1 MHVGEVDRI
10 NKLEVQAVL
19 DAATSIACQSVKD
32 AAGTGVKTNYEPTI
46 TMIGVAKHTSLRVYS
61 TGKANFNVKPLD
73 KNDLKE
79 IKSPDS
85 GTLIDSMV
93 TYGDVFNFYLVNQ
106 YVTNDRGLARPSHY
120 IVTYDSAKF
129 AHSSIE
135 YLTYVLTFLY
145 YNHPGSVRFPAPLMY
160 ARKVAQFTAQVVKT
174 PVNERLTESF
184 YYL

>member
-1 MHVGEVDRI
+1 
-10 NKLEVQAVL
+10 
-19 DAATSIACQSVKD
+19 
-32 AAGTGVKTNYEPTI
+32 
-46 TMIGVAKHTSLRVYS
+46 MIGVAKHTSLRVYA

-106 YVTNDRGLARPSHY
+106 YVMNDRGVARPSHY
-120 IVTYDSAKF
+120 IVTYDSANF
-129 AHSSIE
+129 AHSSIQ

-174 PVNERLTESF
+174 PVSERLTESF